1 MRSSIQVT
9 RKWFYYLEFGLIPLL
24 YSLPIA
30 DSDVMDIVL
39 EQFRGVENVIYNDYS
54 AQSHDSE
61 VWLKSR
67 SERRG

>member
-1 MRSSIQVT
+1 
-9 RKWFYYLEFGLIPLL
+9 
-24 YSLPIA
+24 
-30 DSDVMDIVL
+30 MDIVL

-67 SERRG
+67 KIGRASCRERV